1 VWLNNFTERLLMAMF
16 VLALLSGPAMAN
28 PATLKSLEQKIEKV
42 RKHQSTLNQ
51 RKKALARDAAALRR
65 NMIETARSAQEREAI
80 LGQLEV
86 QLAELKRDA
95 NQRELVLKN
104 RRHDLSGAMNAL
116 GRLSRMR
123 PEILLFTPGKPI
135 DNVRSAMLL
144 RVAIPRV
151 KDRAMALSKE
161 IEILNWVKRDIAT
174 KVKRLQETVGSLA
187 KTRIK
192 LKALLTKKRTL
203 QRQTE
208 AQRANTHKQM
218 ARLIKEAEN
227 LRGLI
232 VRLNAARAPTVHDEP
247 ALTPEIRK
255 LARTVATLDMPKG
268 VRYFPRRGPVTT
280 PVIGRLVGRFG
291 DSTKFGNT
299 LNGIQLETRP
309 DAQVIAPFDGK
320 VVFSGLFRNYGQI
333 LIIEHRGGYHTVLAG
348 LSTIDAAIGQWLLA
362 GEPVG
367 VLAARNEGKPML
379 YVELRHNGQPINPAP
394 WIVARTGRVRG

>member
-1 VWLNNFTERLLMAMF
+1 MQWNNSPGHLLTAMF
-16 VLALLSGPAMAN
+16 VLALLSGSAMAN
-28 PATLKSLEQKIEKV
+28 PTTLKSLEQKIEKTG
-42 RKHQSTLNQ
+42 KHQSTLN
-51 RKKALARDAAALRR
+51 RKKKTLARDAAALRR
-65 NMIETARSAQEREAI
+65 KMIESAHSAQEREAI

-86 QLAELKRDA
+86 QLAELHRDVD
-95 NQRELVLKN
+95 QREVVLKN
-104 RRHDLSGAMNAL
+104 RRHDLSGTMHAL
-116 GRLSRMR
+116 GRLSRTR

-161 IEILNWVKRDIAT
+161 IETLNRVKRDIAT
-174 KVKRLQETVGSLA
+174 KVKRLKETGKSLA

-192 LKALLTKKRTL
+192 LRVLLTKKRTL
-203 QRQTE
+203 LRQTE
-208 AQRANTHKQM
+208 AQRANTGKQM
-218 ARLIKEAEN
+218 ARLVKKAQN

-232 VRLNAARAPTVHDEP
+232 ARLNAARAPTVHDELT
-247 ALTPEIRK
+247 LTPEIRK
-255 LARTVATLDMPKG
+255 STRTMAALDMPKG

-280 PVIGRLVGRFG
+280 PVVGRLVGRFG

-348 LSTIDAAIGQWLLA
+348 LSRIDAAIGQWLLA

-367 VLAARNEGKPML
+367 VLAARNQGKPML